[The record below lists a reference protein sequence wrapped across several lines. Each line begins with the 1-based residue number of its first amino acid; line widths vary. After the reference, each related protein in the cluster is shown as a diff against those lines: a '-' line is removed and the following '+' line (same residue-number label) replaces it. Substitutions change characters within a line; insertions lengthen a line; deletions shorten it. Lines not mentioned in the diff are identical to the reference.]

1 MISFC
6 ELAIAEFHH
15 LMNGT
20 TNYFRSEK
28 PSQLLIYVERQQR
41 PARFNNNNNNND
53 NNNDNS
59 NFIIIIIIIIIIIQL
74 LNINII

>member
-6 ELAIAEFHH
+6 ELAIAQFHH

-41 PARFNNNNNNND
+41 PTRFNNNNND

-59 NFIIIIIIIIIIIQL
+59 NFIIIIIIIIIQL